1 MKTKNE
7 HIDIMLSTKDK
18 ALWEN
23 ARQLAG
29 DPSLESFVKRVMKEH
44 AQLLVERHNPLL
56 AGEADRRVFF
66 EIALGDAKPN
76 QTLQEAA
83 IRYLRSKKGA

>member
-7 HIDIMLSTKDK
+7 HIDILLNAKDK

>member
-7 HIDIMLSTKDK
+7 HIDILLSAKDK

-29 DPSLESFVKRVMKEH
+29 DPNLESFVKRVMKEH
-44 AQLLVERHNPLL
+44 SQLLVKRQNPVLC
-56 AGEADRRVFF
+56 GEADCRVFF

-83 IRYLRSKKGA
+83 VRYLRSKKGA